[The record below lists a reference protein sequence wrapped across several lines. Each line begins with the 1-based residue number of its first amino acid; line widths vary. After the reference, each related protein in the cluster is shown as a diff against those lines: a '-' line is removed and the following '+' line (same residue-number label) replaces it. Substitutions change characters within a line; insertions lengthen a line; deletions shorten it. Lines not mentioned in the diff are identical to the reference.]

1 MMGAELVEGRDLLC
15 RSNHAYMRTT
25 NGERPVHVIYRRVDD
40 DWLDPLQFDRTRSS
54 ASPDW

>member
-1 MMGAELVEGRDLLC
+1 
-15 RSNHAYMRTT
+15 MRTT

-40 DWLDPLQFDRTRSS
+40 DWLDPLQFRPDSII